1 MKRRDFLKNTG
12 LVAAITLLPAAATMA
27 APKTYTFEELF
38 DNTTLATNTRWHFL
52 KESPLR
58 EGILGGLERQGRLR
72 QDCRGHHYYF
82 HGTYPVSNYGSYPYD
97 KQRNYCIPIK
107 ATYSEAELKA
117 IAADVLEVLDSY
129 EFVLKFGTQDA
140 VAFFAKEPGYL
151 HLNFTI
157 TFKNTS
163 FPVCQNYASPTRK

>member
-12 LVAAITLLPAAATMA
+12 LAAAISLLPAA

-58 EGILGGLERQGRLR
+58 EGILDELERQGRLK
-72 QDCRGHHYYF
+72 QDCRGHQYYF
-82 HGTYPVSNYGSYPYD
+82 HGTHPVSRYEPDAYD

-107 ATYSEAELKA
+107 ATYSEAELKT
-117 IAADVLEVLDSY
+117 IVTDVLEVLDKY
-129 EFVLKFGTQDA
+129 EFVVNFGTQDA
-140 VAFFAKEPGYL
+140 VAFFLKEPGCL

-157 TFKNTS
+157 TFKKTPS
-163 FPVCQNYASPTRK
+163 PVFRKTE